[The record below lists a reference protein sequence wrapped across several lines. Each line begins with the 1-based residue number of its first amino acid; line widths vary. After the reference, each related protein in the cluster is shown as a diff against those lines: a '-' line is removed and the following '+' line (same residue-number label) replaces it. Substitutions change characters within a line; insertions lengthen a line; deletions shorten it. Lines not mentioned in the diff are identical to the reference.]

1 MSKKSLLLIGIL
13 ATSIAPLRAA
23 TNFLPTN
30 NSTGVPSQVML
41 TWTKTAGEVSYN
53 VYLGT
58 TSTLTDADFR
68 GNQTEEKFWSGGL
81 QSEGVYYWRVDVLS
95 GGAPVA
101 GTTRK
106 FTVRKD
112 LGYISKT
119 AEMPALPAL
128 PLQIRDWKQVAT
140 DFDAFLDD
148 DPVPNSEAD
157 FLPLLRTVE
166 VTDQPN
172 FIQDFKY
179 LNSFV
184 GWTGGDTGM
193 LGLMTNIVGVTLC
206 GVDKSDGGAP
216 VTDYAKMA
224 ASYYSIDTKK
234 GVVFNASNTNGGPG
248 RETSIWYQLAGNVV
262 FAQIVDLYTWPTR
275 TFDSPI
281 NRYITTTSIT
291 PQPGSGREPGPYDLQ
306 EIFKRTA
313 TKWCEASAELKIPK
327 AGTPT
332 WDGYAYFS
340 YSWNNWD
347 NPDRGAPLPG
357 AGTGGGDED
366 DEDTDMPHMAAAIGW
381 LEYMAHTRF
390 GSGTTNFLGAAEDA
404 IGMLSSRPENENP
417 AHDIL
422 LPYGAI
428 AAARMNAEANYGY
441 DASKILNWHF
451 DTNGSINA
459 ATGVASGTNA
469 AYGEYRVDGLVGK
482 PADPI
487 KKVYPLNTFMSAG
500 VLAPVARYD
509 QRFAPSM
516 GRWLLNVANNA
527 RLFYANAF
535 DDLHATDANYQKAH
549 QTNEAWARA
558 RDTNYVMAYE
568 FLGQTAYPIT
578 KSGNAT
584 LKKGSRTGGLAECE
598 YDDNSNMVLQETPDA
613 TDGNILKLEH
623 IWSFVLPLADV
634 HKLKVRAKMQAP
646 TEGGVKFSYRVGSSG
661 AWVPITPAVVSN
673 TDKETEQSWN
683 FGSGLNLS
691 GAIYIK
697 VEGVNDGAN
706 VIADKLTLDSI
717 LVQSF
722 IYGGGPFLGGGHM
735 AHGGKTNL
743 CLYQGSS
750 AGYLGG
756 LVEQTT
762 APEVLKIDL
771 TKTDFFAGGNDP
783 MDRPYPTY
791 LFYNPTSTNKS
802 FVVDLRTV
810 IPGTENQDI
819 YDTVTRTYL
828 AKGAAQNPTVTIPA
842 GETKVLVFTP
852 AGSTVVQDGRIKKIG
867 DVPIDYYAEG
877 RRFADGFETGSLAL
891 GQWTTGGYTPS
902 VLTSAKIDG
911 TYGVKIAKDGSI
923 TKTVSTAGF
932 ENIRVKYRRKTTGTG
947 ESFKVEWLNGSNWE
961 VLETLGVVPTGS
973 SDLLLP
979 KAAANQASLSI
990 RFRNDAASTGAFAEV
1005 DSVQIVGTG
1014 RVAGP

>member
-1 MSKKSLLLIGIL
+1 MSKNPLLLCL
-13 ATSIAPLRAA
+13 FTATVTSLSAA
-23 TNFLPTN
+23 TNFKPIHNGTDA
-30 NSTGVPSQVML
+30 PSQVML
-41 TWTKTAGEVSYN
+41 SWTKSTGETSYN

-58 TSTLTDADFR
+58 TATLTDAADFR
-68 GNQTEEKFWSGGL
+68 GNQTQEKFWSGGL
-81 QSEGVYYWRVDVLS
+81 QSEGVYYWRVDTLVGS
-95 GGAPVA
+95 TVTP

-106 FTVRKD
+106 FTIRKD
-112 LGYISKT
+112 LGYIPKT
-119 AEMPALPAL
+119 QEMPAVPAL

-140 DFDAFLDD
+140 DFDDFLDED
-148 DPVPNSEAD
+148 DLVGSDAD
-157 FLPLLRTVE
+157 FMPLLTITPVNKL
-166 VTDQPN
+166 PN
-172 FIQDFKY
+172 FVQDFHY

-193 LGLMTNIVGVTLC
+193 LGLMTNVVGVTLC

-216 VTDYAKMA
+216 ITDYAKMA

-234 GVVFNASNTNGGPG
+234 GVVFNASNTNGGQG
-248 RETSIWYQLAGNVV
+248 KEVSVWYQLAGNVI

-275 TFDSPI
+275 TFDSPV
-281 NRYITTTSIT
+281 NRYITTTTIT
-291 PQPGSGREPGPYDLQ
+291 PQPGSGREPGPYDLN

-313 TKWCEASAELKIPK
+313 IRWSEASEELKAPK
-327 AGTPT
+327 AGTPS
-332 WDGYAYFS
+332 WDGYSYFS
-340 YSWNNWD
+340 YSWNDWD
-347 NPDRGAPLPG
+347 DLDRGAPLPG
-357 AGTGGGDED
+357 VGNGGGDED
-366 DEDTDMPHMAAAIGW
+366 DENTDMPHTAAAIGW
-381 LEYMAHTRF
+381 LEYMAHIRF

-404 IGMLSSRPENENP
+404 IGMLSSRPESENP

-428 AAARMNAEANYGY
+428 AAARMNAEAGYGY
-441 DASKILNWHF
+441 DTSKILNWHF
-451 DTNGSINA
+451 DTNGSVNA

-469 AYGEYRVDGLVGK
+469 VYGEYRVDGLVGK

-509 QRFAPSM
+509 QRFAPSV

-535 DDLHATDANYQKAH
+535 DDLHDPYSAYQENH
-549 QTNEAWARA
+549 QTNETWAR
-558 RDTNYVMAYE
+558 DHDPNYVMAYE
-568 FLGQTAYPIT
+568 FLGQTAYPI
-578 KSGNAT
+578 KKAGNIS
-584 LKKGSRTGGLAECE
+584 LKKGSRTGGLPECE
-598 YDDNSNMVLQETPDA
+598 YNDNSNMVLQETPDA

-623 IWSFVLPLADV
+623 IWSFILPAADV
-634 HKLKVRAKMQAP
+634 HKLKVRAVMQAP

-661 AWVPITPAVVSN
+661 AWVPINSAVVSHTN
-673 TDKETEQSWN
+673 KEDELSWN

-697 VEGVNDGAN
+697 VEGVNAGAN
-706 VIADKLTLDSI
+706 VVADQLTLDSI

-735 AHGGKTNL
+735 AHAGKTNL

-750 AGYLGG
+750 AGYLGAV
-756 LVEQTT
+756 VEQTT

-783 MDRPYPTY
+783 LDRPLPTY
-791 LFYNPTSTNKS
+791 LFHNPTTSSKT
-802 FVVDLRTV
+802 FVVDLRDV
-810 IPGTENQDI
+810 IPGTANQDI
-819 YDTVTRTYL
+819 YDTMTRTYL
-828 AKGAAQNPTVTIPA
+828 VKGAVQNPSITIPA

-852 AGSTVVQDGRIKKIG
+852 AGSTVVQDGRVKKIG

-877 RRFADGFETGSLAL
+877 RRFADGFETGNLTL
-891 GQWTTGGYTPS
+891 GQWVPSGYAPS

-911 TYGVKIAKDGSI
+911 TYGVKIAKDGCI
-923 TKTVSTAGF
+923 TKTISATGF
-932 ENIRVKYRRKTTGTG
+932 ENIRVKYRRKTYGTG

-961 VLETLGVVPTGS
+961 LLESLGVVSTGS

-979 KAAANQASLSI
+979 KAAANLASLSI
-990 RFRNDAASTGAFAEV
+990 RFRNDATSAGAFAEV
-1005 DSVQIVGTG
+1005 DSIEIVGTG
-1014 RVAGP
+1014 RVNGP